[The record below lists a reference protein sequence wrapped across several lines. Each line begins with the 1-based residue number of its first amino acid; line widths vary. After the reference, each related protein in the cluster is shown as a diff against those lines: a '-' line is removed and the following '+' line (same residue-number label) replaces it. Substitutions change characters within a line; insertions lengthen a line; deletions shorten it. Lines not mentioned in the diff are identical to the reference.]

1 MKPPKKELEQYKQD
15 LKKFAEYEVQVAK
28 YQSDNRIEFYLLAIH
43 WLENKIEYR
52 RSHSYG
58 HNERFFGSIDDIKMP
73 TGVDVA
79 WRNYKID
86 GLLNQ

>member
-1 MKPPKKELEQYKQD
+1 MQNSTIIVQSKYPAGSVFK
-15 LKKFAEYEVQVAK
+15 LKT
-28 YQSDNRIEFYLLAIH
+28 SNDIEFYLLAIH

-58 HNERFFGSIDDIKMP
+58 HNERFFGTIDDIKMP

-86 GLLNQ
+86 KLLK